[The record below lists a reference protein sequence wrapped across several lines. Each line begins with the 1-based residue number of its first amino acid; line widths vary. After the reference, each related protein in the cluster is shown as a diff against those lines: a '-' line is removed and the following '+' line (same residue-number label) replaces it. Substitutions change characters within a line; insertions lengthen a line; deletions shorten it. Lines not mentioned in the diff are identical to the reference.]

1 MNYSARTLCLLRHA
15 KSDRDDPALAD
26 IDRPLAP
33 RGRKAARAMARY
45 LKNSGIRP
53 ELILCS
59 PARRARQTLELLTE
73 AWPVFPN
80 VSFAPWLYA
89 ASASKLLAKLRELPH
104 EAASVM
110 LIGHNPGLEDLATTL
125 AGTGVDLDRLRDKYP
140 TGALA
145 ALSLPNWRSLE
156 PGCAELVS
164 FVVPRDLSD
173 KTNPATWRRELGPSQ
188 AECGS

>member
-1 MNYSARTLCLLRHA
+1 MNYSARTLYLLRHA
-15 KSDRDDPALAD
+15 KSDWDDPALAD

-125 AGTGVDLDRLRDKYP
+125 AGTGVYLNRPGIDGGSLAWRLWSHDKLTP
-140 TGALA
+140 FNKA
-145 ALSLPNWRSLE
+145 
-156 PGCAELVS
+156 
-164 FVVPRDLSD
+164 VPRRDARTGD
-173 KTNPATWRRELGPSQ
+173 KTGHGGDRGTGR
-188 AECGS
+188 